1 MEFLHPEDKFR
12 VMRLFLKIIAL
23 KRQPR
28 ALEFRVV
35 CHDGQ
40 VRYFMSKPT
49 RFTVGGK
56 TLGFQ
61 ALMTD
66 ITELKRLEQ
75 CLIETNRR
83 FEMFLRN
90 AMEGITIVD
99 QFENILFANKAFA
112 EMLGYKERELQG
124 INLRKFVDEEGS
136 KKIDEEAA
144 IRKKGIVSRYEL
156 TLYRKDGKPRF
167 VQVSASP
174 LWNEDGSYAGALA
187 IIMDVTERRKIETAL
202 KESEEK
208 FRNIFENANDGLIY
222 LDQHGKILD
231 VNRKTVEVL
240 GCRKEEIVGKHFTE
254 LHVIPHGELR
264 RLLMRFLALSRVKS
278 AQPTSRLLVAM
289 EKNVYWKA
297 LHLSYLAIIIAR
309 DVTEREQMREKL
321 EEYSRCLEALVEER
335 TKRLKEAQEQLLRA
349 ERFATIGQVAA
360 MVGHDLRNPLT
371 SIVGATYY
379 LKKKLWRHMDAK
391 AKKMFKI
398 IEKNIEYSNNVIADF
413 A

>member
-1 MEFLHPEDKFR
+1 MNRDLKDILAGPEAFRCLVENAALPIAIADTRGRFVYVNKALADALGRRPEEVIGRIFMEFLHPEDKFR

-156 TLYRKDGKPRF
+156 TLYRKDGKHFR
-167 VQVSASP
+167 
-174 LWNEDGSYAGALA
+174 
-187 IIMDVTERRKIETAL
+187 ER
-202 KESEEK
+202 
-208 FRNIFENANDGLIY
+208 
-222 LDQHGKILD
+222 Q
-231 VNRKTVEVL
+231 
-240 GCRKEEIVGKHFTE
+240 
-254 LHVIPHGELR
+254 
-264 RLLMRFLALSRVKS
+264 
-278 AQPTSRLLVAM
+278 
-289 EKNVYWKA
+289 
-297 LHLSYLAIIIAR
+297 
-309 DVTEREQMREKL
+309 
-321 EEYSRCLEALVEER
+321 
-335 TKRLKEAQEQLLRA
+335 
-349 ERFATIGQVAA
+349 
-360 MVGHDLRNPLT
+360 
-371 SIVGATYY
+371 
-379 LKKKLWRHMDAK
+379 
-391 AKKMFKI
+391 
-398 IEKNIEYSNNVIADF
+398 
-413 A
+413 